1 MYEMLTANQMR
12 DLEALK
18 WSWDVAAAAAAAPT
32 DSVLAAMAPLLL
44 SGFRS
49 DLSRTL
55 GARLRAV
62 RLSEE
67 ALYSID
73 SVRAQLHYGFIWI
86 KWLKIYPTLSKNISN
101 LE

>member
-1 MYEMLTANQMR
+1 MVVRCSRTAATTDR
-12 DLEALK
+12 F
-18 WSWDVAAAAAAAPT
+18 SPGCHGSAP
-32 DSVLAAMAPLLL
+32 PLLL

-73 SVRAQLHYGFIWI
+73 SVRPASLRIYLDKVAQNLPDFI
-86 KWLKIYPTLSKNISN
+86 
-101 LE
+101 